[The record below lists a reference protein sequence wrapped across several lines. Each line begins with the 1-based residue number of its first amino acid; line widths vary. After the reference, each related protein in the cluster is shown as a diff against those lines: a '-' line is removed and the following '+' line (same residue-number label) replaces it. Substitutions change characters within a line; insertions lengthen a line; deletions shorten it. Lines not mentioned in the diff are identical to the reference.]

1 MTLKYIC
8 IHGHFYQPPR
18 ENPWLEQI
26 EIQESARPFH
36 DWNQR
41 VAYECYRPNSRARIL
56 DQNSRLREVINNYEH
71 ISFDFGPTLLSWLE
85 RHAADAYQAI
95 LEADIASAKMR
106 SGHGNAL
113 AHAYNHM
120 ILPLASSRDK
130 LTQILWGIED
140 FRRRFKREPEG
151 MWLPETAVDTESLS
165 ILATNGI
172 KFTLLAP
179 SQARRFRA
187 SSKDNW
193 VSLNPGS
200 IDPSRPYLCRL
211 PKGRHIVI
219 FFYDGP
225 ISRAIAFEGLLDS
238 GEELRNRLVAAF
250 SEKRAWPQLVHIAT
264 DGESYGHHHR
274 FGEMALA
281 YALERL
287 MAEPD
292 LRLTNYGEYLELHPS
307 TAEVEIIQNSA
318 WSCAHGVGRWSQD
331 CGCSVSQ
338 RPDWNQKWR
347 TPLRKALDIVRDRVD
362 TLFEQRGSSIFKRPW
377 EARDDYIKVVL
388 EDRPRIGPF
397 FKNHGLRR
405 LNKESRT
412 EGLRLLELQR
422 NRMLMYTSCGWFFD
436 DISGIETLQILR
448 YAARVLQI
456 AYPYDPAIL
465 KDFLAVL
472 ARARSNVKPCPHG
485 DEIFTGRILPEV
497 SDLSRVAAH
506 AAIMSVFENA
516 PMRKRLYCYDIK
528 VSDALREDFAGRT
541 LFVCRMTV
549 LSRITTESRELSIAV
564 LYLGGID
571 VRCSA
576 DEDLHGDKY
585 ESAKQDMVDTFRGQ
599 SSTELIR
606 KLDRYFAGKYYS
618 ITDLFVEQRRA
629 IMETVTEKM
638 YEAESGLFEAFYER
652 NKDLG
657 KLIVNHEAR
666 LPDTFLAAAR
676 FALNRALRRE
686 IQKLADGAYP
696 DELHSVVQETK
707 SWKIRPD
714 LCETEK
720 LLRNR
725 ILTLVGDLAK
735 NPANNDILAEIV
747 KFLDLCDQLG
757 LQLELGE
764 AQTRFFRT
772 VMSLG
777 KSERKKLL
785 PTFAELADR
794 LAVCLPELNRKTP

>member
-36 DWNQR
+36 DWNER
-41 VAYECYRPNSRARIL
+41 VAYECYKPNGRARIL
-56 DQNSRLREVINNYEH
+56 DQKGRLRHVINNYEH

-95 LEADIASAKMR
+95 LEADVASAEMR
-106 SGHGNAL
+106 SGHGNAI

-130 LTQILWGIED
+130 LTQFLWGIED
-140 FRRRFKREPEG
+140 FRHRFKREPEG
-151 MWLPETAVDTESLS
+151 MWLPETAVDMESLS
-165 ILATNGI
+165 ILADNGI

-187 SSKDNW
+187 SPKDDW
-193 VSLNPGS
+193 ASLNPGS

-292 LRLTNYGEYLELHPS
+292 TRLTNYGEYLELHPP
-307 TAEVEIIQNSA
+307 TAEVEIIQHSA

-347 TPLRKALDIVRDRVD
+347 TPLRKALDLIRDRVD
-362 TLFEQRGSSIFKRPW
+362 MLFEERGSSIFKKPW
-377 EARDDYIKVVL
+377 EARDGYIKVLL

-397 FKNHGLRR
+397 FKEHGLRR
-405 LNKESRT
+405 VKKEGRT

-448 YAARVLQI
+448 YAARVIQI
-456 AYPYDPAIL
+456 AYPHDPAIL
-465 KDFLAVL
+465 NDFLAVL
-472 ARARSNVKPCPHG
+472 AGARSNMKPCPQG

-497 SDLSRVAAH
+497 SELSRVAAH
-506 AAIMSVFENA
+506 AAIMSVFEKA
-516 PMRKRLYCYDIK
+516 SVKRRLYCYDIK
-528 VSDALREDFAGRT
+528 VHDAVREDFAGRT
-541 LFVCRMTV
+541 LFVGRMTV
-549 LSRITTESRELSIAV
+549 LSRITTESLELSVAV
-564 LYLGGID
+564 LHLGGID

-576 DEDLHGDKY
+576 DEYLHDDKY
-585 ESAKQDMVDTFRGQ
+585 EAAKQDLVDTFRGQ

-618 ITDLFVEQRRA
+618 ITDLFVDRRRA

-638 YEAESGLFEAFYER
+638 YVAESGLFAAFYER
-652 NKDLG
+652 NRDLG
-657 KLIVNHEAR
+657 RLIVNHEVR

-686 IQKLADGAYP
+686 IQKLADGAFP
-696 DELHSVVQETK
+696 DELQSVVQETK
-707 SWKIRPD
+707 SWKIRLD
-714 LCETEK
+714 LCETER
-720 LLRNR
+720 LLCNR
-725 ILTLVGDLAK
+725 ILTFVGELAK
-735 NPANNDILAEIV
+735 NPADTNIPVQIL
-747 KFLDLCDQLG
+747 KFLDLSDQLD

-764 AQTRFFRT
+764 AQTRFFLA
-772 VMSLG
+772 VKSLE
-777 KSERKKLL
+777 KSVLKKLL
-785 PTFAELADR
+785 PTFIELADR
-794 LAVCLPELNRKTP
+794 LAVRLPEVKKS